1 MQSVET
7 LTRLFFTIKQKGA
20 GKVAR
25 KYKRLRYE
33 DRRTIEKMLK
43 AGDSVVMIA
52 GALGVHRDTI
62 YKELNR
68 SGTDQH
74 TYTADVA
81 QATL

>member
-1 MQSVET
+1 
-7 LTRLFFTIKQKGA
+7 
-20 GKVAR
+20 
-25 KYKRLRYE
+25 
-33 DRRTIEKMLK
+33 MLK
-43 AGDSVVMIA
+43 AGDSVVAIA

>member
-1 MQSVET
+1 M
-7 LTRLFFTIKQKGA
+7 
-20 GKVAR
+20 AR

-33 DRRTIEKMLK
+33 DRQTIEKMLK
-43 AGDSVVMIA
+43 AGDSVVVIA

-62 YKELNR
+62 YKEFYR

-74 TYTADVA
+74 TYKADVA

>member
-1 MQSVET
+1 M
-7 LTRLFFTIKQKGA
+7 KQKGA
-20 GKVAR
+20 GTVAR

-43 AGDSVVMIA
+43 AGDSIA
-52 GALGVHRDTI
+52 VIAVAVGVHRDTI
-62 YKELNR
+62 YKEFNR

>member
-1 MQSVET
+1 M
-7 LTRLFFTIKQKGA
+7 
-20 GKVAR
+20 AR

-43 AGDSVVMIA
+43 AGDSVVAIA
-52 GALGVHRDTI
+52 EALGVHRDTI
-62 YKELNR
+62 YKEFNR
-68 SGTDQH
+68 SGTDQR

>member
-1 MQSVET
+1 MM
-7 LTRLFFTIKQKGA
+7 
-20 GKVAR
+20 AR

-43 AGDSVVMIA
+43 AGSSITTIA

-62 YKELNR
+62 YRELRR
-68 SGTDQH
+68 SGADKR
-74 TYTADVA
+74 TYAADVA

>member
-1 MQSVET
+1 M
-7 LTRLFFTIKQKGA
+7 
-20 GKVAR
+20 AR

-33 DRRTIEKMLK
+33 DRKTIERMLK

-52 GALGVHRDTI
+52 GALGVHKDTI
-62 YKELNR
+62 YKELTR

-74 TYTADVA
+74 TYTADIA

>member
-1 MQSVET
+1 M
-7 LTRLFFTIKQKGA
+7 
-20 GKVAR
+20 AR

-74 TYTADVA
+74 TYTADIA